1 MDTLV
6 FHSGGRSIL
15 GGIMTE
21 EKEVIKRKSGR
32 AKYVFLRGC
41 NYKPLGDKRYE
52 VGNKDDLTD
61 WTEKHIKNALASGII
76 QRR

>member
-1 MDTLV
+1 M
-6 FHSGGRSIL
+6 I
-15 GGIMTE
+15 E
-21 EKEVIKRKSGR
+21 EKEVVKRKPRR

-52 VGNKDDLTD
+52 VGDKNDLTD
-61 WTEKHIKNALASGII
+61 WAEKHIKNALASGIM